1 MPTNQRHRHSLGFCP
16 GFCTGGSK
24 RDQLFSREV
33 RAQTQ
38 GACWRGMAIVGT
50 RDAHPVSLG
59 HCRPT
64 RDIAAH
70 LGIRQVTAQ
79 VAAKVGGASH
89 RPDLRRISER
99 QPPFPPR
106 RPLRSS
112 RTSISISWTAARRS
126 AQQLQLLSTNWLCA
140 QPLKRQK
147 NCTRAA
153 DPRHCARPIMHSAA
167 STEFSL
173 NPSQDCM
180 TFR

>member
-1 MPTNQRHRHSLGFCP
+1 MTGVTNTFPPGHTSATVGPGHNSVTVSKTSHSFLSRSPRTPTVIL
-16 GFCTGGSK
+16 
-24 RDQLFSREV
+24 
-33 RAQTQ
+33 
-38 GACWRGMAIVGT
+38 
-50 RDAHPVSLG
+50 
-59 HCRPT
+59 
-64 RDIAAH
+64 
-70 LGIRQVTAQ
+70 
-79 VAAKVGGASH
+79 VGGAFH

-140 QPLKRQK
+140 QPLKRHQ

-180 TFR
+180 TFT